1 MRHRFRE
8 RASVVVSAAART
20 SRRLKMALTSDACS
34 AGAGA
39 SSRRCQLADN
49 ADGSS
54 SNSSSVEEKQDGGAS
69 SGAEEPTCF
78 SGSRPAGDCEA
89 DSLCGLELDDLL
101 SQGGRSDWDVGF
113 DTQLTGGDLW
123 LENNEKADRNH
134 CGPGEFSDLL
144 RQLMGSGVAAD
155 NGESGRSGKRSGGN
169 VAAAAAAGAKINKNA
184 VAARLNRLKK
194 KEYVMGLET
203 RVNCLASEN
212 QELKDENRQLGRRVK
227 ELEEETRYLK
237 AVLANESVLS
247 QLLCRLTGVNGL
259 KLTTS
264 LYREAG
270 ESDHD
275 YALPRKRL
283 KAEEETS
290 GGICL
295 HVDKEKV
302 SVEFC
307 ASCARNACASVK
319 IFFFR

>member
-8 RASVVVSAAART
+8 RAATASAVARS
-20 SRRLKMALTSDACS
+20 SRRLKMALTSDARS
-34 AGAGA
+34 AG
-39 SSRRCQLADN
+39 

-54 SNSSSVEEKQDGGAS
+54 NALSAGESAEERQDGGAS
-69 SGAEEPTCF
+69 SGAEDPSCF
-78 SGSRPAGDCEA
+78 SGSGDGEA
-89 DSLCGLELDDLL
+89 ESLCGLELDELL
-101 SQGGRSDWDVGF
+101 SQGGQGDWDAGF
-113 DTQLTGGDLW
+113 GAQLTGDLW
-123 LENNEKADRNH
+123 LESGDGPCLKADRSH
-134 CGPGEFSDLL
+134 CGPSELSDLL
-144 RQLMGSGVAAD
+144 RQLMGCGVAA
-155 NGESGRSGKRSGGN
+155 ESGELARSAKRSGG
-169 VAAAAAAGAKINKNA
+169 VGATAAAGAKINKNA

-264 LYREAG
+264 LYREAE

-307 ASCARNACASVK
+307 ASCARNACTSVK